1 MKKRIAA
8 VLITAMISGALW
20 GCSSGSAQQGQEA
33 QAETAQEEAAQA
45 DAAQTQEDTAQ
56 EEAAQAD
63 PAQEAAGEVTDEGV
77 RPSIMLIQRSLMDT
91 EDLVLVAS
99 GNYEKV
105 QLTEE
110 ACIAYPSLN
119 KFLTAESDAFDQRY
133 EEYFEEVEDASEIA
147 REQRREDT
155 EVVPVGSLEGKIE
168 PVRCDEE
175 VLSFFESVYTFYPD
189 AAHGFTFYNG
199 YNYDTASGN
208 PITLE
213 DVFKDPS
220 ALQPVVEENLRLQ
233 SLEQEELEVGEE
245 LKSYFGEGQG
255 SLVWAIDEQGVTFL
269 FAPSAIAPYALGTL
283 EAKISFAQYPD
294 LFTGKYGPSK
304 DGYIRKLSDY
314 VPFAADLDG
323 DGSREM
329 LSVNGVSAEEDDLF
343 EFSAI
348 KVQVGDT
355 EYTKEM
361 SFFNLESYLIHTED
375 GKNYIYAVTT
385 SESDYH
391 VLSVFEIDGKEISE
405 VGTMEETAIASVFH
419 PVLDEDDGEHDW
431 DESFS
436 EKYQIVDPASF
447 ALDTTMK
454 LMSTYGACRYY
465 EVGSDG
471 MPSPITDYYQ
481 IIAEVTLT
489 SRVPLTAEAV
499 DPETGKE
506 TGEQKELPA
515 GTKCR
520 LWRTNGED
528 TVDVMLEDGSAVR
541 FNVEGTWPQTVN
553 GVDLEEA
560 FEGTVFGP

>member
-1 MKKRIAA
+1 
-8 VLITAMISGALW
+8 
-20 GCSSGSAQQGQEA
+20 
-33 QAETAQEEAAQA
+33 
-45 DAAQTQEDTAQ
+45 
-56 EEAAQAD
+56 
-63 PAQEAAGEVTDEGV
+63 
-77 RPSIMLIQRSLMDT
+77 
-91 EDLVLVAS
+91 
-99 GNYEKV
+99 
-105 QLTEE
+105 
-110 ACIAYPSLN
+110 
-119 KFLTAESDAFDQRY
+119 
-133 EEYFEEVEDASEIA
+133 
-147 REQRREDT
+147 
-155 EVVPVGSLEGKIE
+155 
-168 PVRCDEE
+168 
-175 VLSFFESVYTFYPD
+175 
-189 AAHGFTFYNG
+189 
-199 YNYDTASGN
+199 
-208 PITLE
+208 
-213 DVFKDPS
+213 
-220 ALQPVVEENLRLQ
+220 
-233 SLEQEELEVGEE
+233 
-245 LKSYFGEGQG
+245 
-255 SLVWAIDEQGVTFL
+255 
-269 FAPSAIAPYALGTL
+269 
-283 EAKISFAQYPD
+283 
-294 LFTGKYGPSK
+294 
-304 DGYIRKLSDY
+304 
-314 VPFAADLDG
+314 
-323 DGSREM
+323 M

-520 LWRTNGED
+520 LWRTNGEN